1 MRPKVV
7 LTAIAVIVAALAVV
21 TGANAASSDKTKLP
35 GKGVK
40 FGISFP
46 GLNSPGAVGVLE
58 GMKCYSSRVGGTLRT
73 ADPGQDINKQIS
85 QVTDM
90 LNAGVKAIYI
100 TPFSPAVMK
109 TLVPKVKAK
118 NAVIIESNTP
128 TVAMGSVNFFLG
140 QPGKL
145 AAQSFK
151 KSVNGQ
157 IRAVVIGGPPIP
169 FAKALENGFTNTAK
183 SLGIEVLEVA
193 HAMKFDTSTGRTIAG
208 DLLTKYPNANA
219 IFAIESSLGTGA
231 GLAVKARNS
240 NAQVINQGGT
250 PADISAIKNGSL
262 TGTVDTNLAEHGFAA
277 AKMGASLLAKKKTGT
292 KVAIPTTLYTKA
304 NVSKW
309 RSPKARCSSLG

>member
-7 LTAIAVIVAALAVV
+7 MTALAVLV
-21 TGANAASSDKTKLP
+21 VALATVAGANAASTKKETLP

-100 TPFSPAVMK
+100 TPFSPSVMK

-118 NAVIIESNTP
+118 KAVIIESNSP
-128 TVAMGSVNFFLG
+128 TVAMGSVHFFLG

-145 AAQSFK
+145 AAQYFK
-151 KSVNGQ
+151 KSVKGQ
-157 IRAVVIGGPPIP
+157 VHAVVIGGPPIP

-183 SLGIEVLEVA
+183 SLGIDVLEVA
-193 HAMKFDTSTGRTIAG
+193 HAQAFNTSTGRTIAG
-208 DLLTKYPNANA
+208 DLLTKYPNVNA
-219 IFAIESSLGTGA
+219 VFAIESSLGTGA

-240 NAQVINQGGT
+240 DAQVINQGGT
-250 PADISAIKNGSL
+250 PADISAVKSGTL
-262 TGTVDTNLAEHGFAA
+262 AGTVDTNLAEHGFAA
-277 AKMGASLLAKKKTGT
+277 AKMGASLLAKKKTST
-292 KVAIPTTLYTKA
+292 TVAIPTTLYSKS

-309 RSPKARCSSLG
+309 RSPKARCSALG